1 MQLLFRSPYQ
11 GKSVTGSIGHS
22 VTFVWTFSGA
32 VDTVTWRIKEAGVDA
47 HTNGRLVVLDER
59 GVDVLPPRSVRN
71 AYRGRVSGNRSGD
84 SVSGQA
90 TFTLS
95 NITKDDERF
104 YGCFIE
110 PDDPNHT
117 TRVDFVHLLLVGMYP
132 NERAQRREC
141 TFKKHLFL
149 SIFV

>member
-1 MQLLFRSPYQ
+1 M
-11 GKSVTGSIGHS
+11 TGSIGHS

-47 HTNGRLVVLDER
+47 HTTGRLVVLDER

-104 YGCFIE
+104 YECFIE
-110 PDDPNHT
+110 PDDPNHA

-141 TFKKHLFL
+141 TFQKHLFL
-149 SIFV
+149 SIFVQNRIIF

>member
-1 MQLLFRSPYQ
+1 M
-11 GKSVTGSIGHS
+11 TGSIGHS

-32 VDTVTWRIKEAGVDA
+32 VDTVTWRIKEAGLDA
-47 HTNGRLVVLDER
+47 YTTGRLVVLDER

-104 YGCFIE
+104 YGCFIK
-110 PDDPNHT
+110 PDDPNHAT
-117 TRVDFVHLLLVGMYP
+117 IVDFVHLFLVGM
-132 NERAQRREC
+132 
-141 TFKKHLFL
+141 
-149 SIFV
+149 